1 MSSTHSQSVR
11 RFAAATASWP
21 LRAGL
26 RPAICGRRPRG
37 VLGQFSHGLAA
48 DRASALVGEVGEA
61 VGAETAKFTLSPV
74 GFETGEP
81 DSGSQ
86 AGNFDDKTLAQ
97 NLSSPAGIPSSP
109 SLVSVCRL
117 SQTVVWIRDA
127 ASNDDPS
134 CPRGNARA
142 PKRDCGAQSSGAPR
156 ARHCTPWFPRTP
168 GSGSGLRAGPLGRH
182 APFIGP
188 TRQGARGRLPPRHRT
203 KHRCQG
209 REPSAGSTPR
219 SSISTAQQFPSLA
232 MHGRQGTGSGC
243 QGETWC
249 LPEAKWKAS
258 VVPLALLSFFD
269 DRVPDPRF
277 WYGHPAGLAPST
289 CEPLPPSQ
297 VEKMSDG
304 LQGCLFNFRQHVLSF
319 AAGDDVRRIKM
330 AVVSVDLRSHFA
342 LYLATHQ
349 TFDRPSFGPS
359 ETASDSI
366 TEYITSLGVE
376 IGLHCNSRR
385 SPVFI

>member
-1 MSSTHSQSVR
+1 MAWLQIGPQPWSVKSAR
-11 RFAAATASWP
+11 RW
-21 LRAGL
+21 
-26 RPAICGRRPRG
+26 GRNMVR
-37 VLGQFSHGLAA
+37 
-48 DRASALVGEVGEA
+48 
-61 VGAETAKFTLSPV
+61 FTLSSV
-74 GFETGEP
+74 DFVTGEP
-81 DSGSQ
+81 DSGNQ

-97 NLSSPAGIPSSP
+97 NWPSPVDIPSWP

-127 ASNDDPS
+127 ASNDNPS

-156 ARHCTPWFPRTP
+156 ARHCTPWSPRTP

-188 TRQGARGRLPPRHRT
+188 TRQGARDRLPPTHRT

-209 REPSAGSTPR
+209 REHSAGSTPR
-219 SSISTAQQFPSLA
+219 SSISITQQFPSLA
-232 MHGRQGTGSGC
+232 MHGRQGTGSGS

-249 LPEAKWKAS
+249 LPEARWKAS
-258 VVPLALLSFFD
+258 VVPLPLFSFFD

-277 WYGHPAGLAPST
+277 WYGRPAGPAPST
-289 CEPLPPSQ
+289 CEPLPPQPGWKNVRRSSG
-297 VEKMSDG
+297 VS
-304 LQGCLFNFRQHVLSF
+304 FNFRQHVLSF

-330 AVVSVDLRSHFA
+330 AVVSVDPRSHFA

-349 TFDRPSFGPS
+349 TFDCPSFGPS

-366 TEYITSLGVE
+366 RSITDYITSLGIE
-376 IGLHCNSRR
+376 IGPHCNSRR